1 MTAPA
6 DFSVPTFL
14 SIDRVQFNNSW
25 FVFHDSSL
33 SFHGPYFSRNK
44 NFMNHLGW
52 TEYKIMVLKPANKS
66 KTIGQCHNFWKD
78 FYQRF
83 PSSSNSLSSKG
94 FVNILFYGDNLW
106 KQLSDKTRQLTTQA
120 FIYYLIYSETFF
132 VKSCNTRKLDMS
144 SSMEIHH
151 FKK

>member
-6 DFSVPTFL
+6 DFSVLTFL
-14 SIDRVQFNNSW
+14 SIDSVQFNNSW
-25 FVFHDSSL
+25 FIFHDSIL
-33 SFHGPYFSRNK
+33 AENK

-52 TEYKIMVLKPANKS
+52 TEHKIMVLKPANKS
-66 KTIGQCHNFWKD
+66 KIIGQCHNFLKD
-78 FYQRF
+78 FYQWF
-83 PSSSNSLSSKG
+83 PSLSNSLSSKG

-106 KQLSDKTRQLTTQA
+106 KQLNDKTRQLTTQV

-132 VKSCNTRKLDMS
+132 IKSCNTRKFDMS

-151 FKK
+151 FEK